1 MASENIWS
9 LKLLA
14 YFLLICRVDKAYV
27 HFNGGCKKICA
38 PIFDKYSSGVLTVC
52 EDRALAF
59 SRNCSISAC
68 NGLCL
73 PDLPQLH
80 LPPPPLSSLPAH
92 PVFSTPF
99 FSPLPSS
106 PLWLLLP
113 PPTSLFLSSPPSL
126 LYFYA
131 HPSLFTSHLSFLDRV
146 ILFNPG
152 LKLTILPSP
161 GIINMY
167 HSSHHFQCIN
177 LF

>member
-1 MASENIWS
+1 MCILMVVVKKYVHQFLINTAVECLLFVRTGHWPSPETVASVPAMGFVYQTSPNSTCHLLHSPPFLPILSSQLLFS
-9 LKLLA
+9 LL
-14 YFLLICRVDKAYV
+14 FLLLL
-27 HFNGGCKKICA
+27 FGC
-38 PIFDKYSSGVLTVC
+38 
-52 EDRALAF
+52 F
-59 SRNCSISAC
+59 S
-68 NGLCL
+68 
-73 PDLPQLH
+73 
-80 LPPPPLSSLPAH
+80 
-92 PVFSTPF
+92 
-99 FSPLPSS
+99 
-106 PLWLLLP
+106 P